1 MTGYFVAVAGN
12 IGVGKST
19 LIGLMADKLGWAPF
33 LESHEENPY
42 LADFYSDM
50 PRWGFHSQAF
60 FLSRRLHQHYLVLQ
74 QPGPVLQDRSVYEDA
89 EVFARNLYRQG
100 YLTERDWQTYCD
112 LYRTLATL
120 LKPPNLIVYLKA
132 SVSTLL
138 CRIARRGRDYERT
151 ISSEY
156 LAALNELYDD
166 WITAFTICPV
176 LTVVTDNLDYVEHD
190 EHLIQIVQRIQD
202 RLHGKEVLDFEFEA

>member
-1 MTGYFVAVAGN
+1 VTGYFVAVAGN

-19 LIGLMADKLGWAPF
+19 LIDLMASKLGWAPF
-33 LESHEENPY
+33 FESFEENPY

-60 FLSRRLHQHYLVLQ
+60 FLSRRLRQHYLVLQ

-112 LYRTLATL
+112 LYKTLSVL

-132 SVSTLL
+132 SVPTLL
-138 CRIARRGRDYERT
+138 HRIAQRGREYERT

-156 LAALNELYDD
+156 LAALNELYNE
-166 WITAFTICPV
+166 WVAAFTICPV
-176 LTVVTDNLDYVEHD
+176 LTVVTDNLDYVQHD
-190 EHLIQIVQRIQD
+190 EHLTQIVQRLQD
-202 RLHGKEVLDFEFEA
+202 RLHGKELLDFGS